1 MPQYKIQDE
10 NFFVVFHD
18 ITILE
23 WLDLD
28 LDSDSDRLSISIEV
42 AAAVDDWN
50 GQGKIDAYALDADKN
65 NHQYI
70 YEIWQKLEELR
81 TDPKLKVRKD
91 EGDLLITGEAFHC
104 KIKGLTILQF
114 IDSVGK
120 LKRKNPDETP
130 GMFKCISMSENLID
144 WNGKGKL
151 TAEELYGD
159 RDNHKFVGAIDVEV
173 TRFFAAN
180 QVPFVNLSQYWTI
193 VVIMGGMQ
201 IHNPQQWN
209 PKTVR
214 VLEFLE
220 MWNGFRNAKY
230 LEANALN
237 QKR

>member
-173 TRFFAAN
+173 TRFFRSQSSSVRKSFTVLDNSGDNGGNADPQPAA
-180 QVPFVNLSQYWTI
+180 VESQYGKGFG
-193 VVIMGGMQ
+193 VSRDVE
-201 IHNPQQWN
+201 
-209 PKTVR
+209 R
-214 VLEFLE
+214 V
-220 MWNGFRNAKY
+220 
-230 LEANALN
+230 
-237 QKR
+237 